1 MPNAASLSA
10 IAQGHLIQSIDT
22 SRAANDRFHLP
33 AFLRTALDSGL
44 TQLETTDNAT
54 ALTESDRAGG
64 SAAARAALTA
74 LDALLHDG
82 YKAIDAIRSTTITPA
97 QRLEV
102 FTTYGWTGGKLGT
115 FNDARVLGLARLGV
129 RADVGINP
137 VWAYSADLIADLKA
151 QLAIYQANAGPAT
164 GGDRTG
170 ATKKRDDAL
179 AEVETTLAR
188 IRFYYCCA
196 SEDTDQTTELTRIG
210 FQPRRDASPTP
221 APAPAPSPTPTPVPP
236 TA

>member
-1 MPNAASLSA
+1 MPNAASLAA
-10 IAQGHLIQSIDT
+10 IAQGHLVQNIDT
-22 SRAANDRFHLP
+22 ARSAGDTFRLP
-33 AFLRTALDSGL
+33 VFLRTALDTGL
-44 TQLETTDNAT
+44 TTLEAADNAT

-82 YKAIDAIRSTTITPA
+82 YNGITAILSTKITPA

-102 FTTYGWTGGKLGT
+102 YTTYGWSGGKLGI

-137 VWAYSADLIADLKA
+137 AWAYSADLITELKA
-151 QLAIYQANAGPAT
+151 QLAIYNANAGPAT

-179 AEVETTLAR
+179 GEFETTLAR

-196 SEDTDQTTELTRIG
+196 SEDADQTTELTRIG
-210 FQPRRDASPTP
+210 FQPRRDASP
-221 APAPAPSPTPTPVPP
+221 APAPAPIPTPTPVPP
-236 TA
+236 SA